1 MKKKQYGF
9 GFNPDESQSH
19 FLVLLSRKGS
29 ESVEIFERYHWEREG
44 KQTLNDGD
52 VLKARISKG
61 TWDAIADT
69 VSREFNKRLREEGQ
83 APGKFKPGGVPVGR
97 LMGKELM
104 VLVWA
109 LENSKPSRIPTALTN
124 WLGLQ
129 PEERW
134 WLYTMT
140 SASTGSITD
149 SGRGWR
155 MALQYALCDN
165 PT

>member
-1 MKKKQYGF
+1 MQVEQYGF

-19 FLVLLSRKGS
+19 FLVLLPKKEGGKID
-29 ESVEIFERYHWEREG
+29 IFERHHWEKNG
-44 KQTLNDGD
+44 KQVLRNGD
-52 VLKARISKG
+52 ILKARIPKE

-69 VSREFNKRLREEGQ
+69 VSCEFNKWLKKEGKL
-83 APGKFKPGGVPVGR
+83 PGEFKPGGVPVGR

-109 LENSKPSRIPTALTN
+109 LENNNPSRIPTALTN